1 MSDPAG
7 CVLAFDYGLK
17 HIGVAAGQTVTRT
30 ASPLDT
36 ISATNGRPDW
46 KSVDKLV
53 SEWRPRR
60 LLVGLPLNMDDT
72 ESEMSAR
79 ARQFANRLAERSG
92 IEVTLVDE
100 RLTTFEAASTV
111 DRRDSHGLAA
121 VLIAESW
128 LNDESRL
135 NDDR

>member
-1 MSDPAG
+1 MPAPAG
-7 CVLAFDYGLK
+7 CVLAFDFGLK
-17 HIGVAAGQTVTRT
+17 NIGVAVGQTVTRT

-36 ISATNGRPDW
+36 ISATDGKPDW
-46 KSVDKLV
+46 KAVDRLV
-53 SEWRPRR
+53 SEWRPHR

-79 ARQFANRLAERSG
+79 ARQFASRLAERSG

-100 RLTTFEAASTV
+100 RLTSYASRQAAGPGG
-111 DRRDSHGLAA
+111 SHGMAA
-121 VLIAESW
+121 ALIAETW
-128 LNDESRL
+128 L